1 MLYTKC
7 NKKKIIALVDCNSFY
22 VSCERLFNP
31 KIKNVPVVV
40 LSNNDGCVISRSTEA
55 KQIGIKMGEPY
66 FKVKH
71 LVKKNN
77 VAVFSSNYAL
87 YGDLSRR
94 VMNILKKFSSR
105 IEYYSIDEAFLDLT
119 DMIIENINDY
129 IVEMKK
135 NIYQHTGIPV
145 SIGVA
150 STKTLAKVANL
161 LAKKKDNGVENLTIR
176 SSDEINSILQKI
188 DVRDIWGVG
197 SQLSK
202 LYKKNNINNGYELKI
217 KNTAWIRKNTNI
229 IGLKTVAELNGIS
242 CIDFN
247 DGENAPRK
255 SCCVSRSFGKKV
267 ETLQEL
273 EQSITSHCLNAAEK
287 IRQDQQ
293 LVKSVI
299 IFIKTSPFD
308 QSNFISLSKKID
320 LPIATDDS
328 FVLLDICLKA
338 LSEIFIKGRKY
349 QKAGVLFLGLQNK
362 ENYQANLFSI
372 KDSEKSGKLMKILDD
387 ANLKFG
393 RNFMSVGDV
402 GFRGSWKMRRDYSS
416 RIDTSDFKCLPT
428 VNSG

>member
-1 MLYTKC
+1 MLYTRC

-31 KIKNVPVVV
+31 KIKNLPVVV

-87 YGDLSRR
+87 YGDISRR
-94 VMNILKKFSSR
+94 VMTVLKKFSSR

-129 IVEMKK
+129 ITEMKK
-135 NIYQHTGIPV
+135 IIYQYTGIPV

-161 LAKKKDNGVENLTIR
+161 LAKKKNNGVENLVTK
-176 SSDEINSILQKI
+176 SNDEIDHILQAI
-188 DVRDIWGVG
+188 DIRDIWGVG

-202 LYKKNNINNGYELKI
+202 LYKKNNINNGYELKS
-217 KNTAWIRKNTNI
+217 KNTTWIRKNTNI

-242 CIDFN
+242 CIDFS

-293 LVKSVI
+293 LVKSVVV
-299 IFIKTSPFD
+299 FIKTSPFD
-308 QSNFISLSKKID
+308 QNNFISLSKKVD

-338 LSEIFIKGRKY
+338 LSEIFIGGRKY

-372 KDSEKSGKLMKILDD
+372 KNSEKSGKLMKILDD

-393 RNFMSVGDV
+393 RNFISVGDA
-402 GFRGSWKMRRDYSS
+402 GFGGSWKMRRSYSS

>member
-31 KIKNVPVVV
+31 KIKNLPVVV

-87 YGDLSRR
+87 YGDISRR
-94 VMNILKKFSSR
+94 VMTVLKKFSSR

-129 IVEMKK
+129 ITEMKK
-135 NIYQHTGIPV
+135 IIYQYTGIPV

-161 LAKKKDNGVENLTIR
+161 LAKKKNNGVENLVTK
-176 SSDEINSILQKI
+176 SNDEIDNILQAI
-188 DVRDIWGVG
+188 DIRDIWGVG

-202 LYKKNNINNGYELKI
+202 LYKKNNINNGYELKS
-217 KNTAWIRKNTNI
+217 KNTTWIRKNTNI

-242 CIDFN
+242 CIDFS

-293 LVKSVI
+293 LVKSVV

-308 QSNFISLSKKID
+308 QSNFISLSKKVD

-338 LSEIFIKGRKY
+338 LSEIFIGGRKY

-372 KDSEKSGKLMKILDD
+372 KNSEKSGKLMKILDD

-393 RNFMSVGDV
+393 RNFISVGDA
-402 GFRGSWKMRRDYSS
+402 GFGGSWKMRRSYSS